1 MQQAASSSSIMTRQ
15 TGLRCVLV
23 LIAAASLAGC
33 AAIPDDA
40 SVVEKLDTETG
51 LTVARLGRPI
61 EVFRETFLKDP
72 SGRFAFVAPFETN
85 QMGTRDLFLWVAVP
99 IELTEQDGAPIV
111 SVNGQELALSAPGRS
126 ADFAGLR
133 KSPYKI
139 PTPWSSMYY
148 YRIDQSI
155 ATKLGEARDLSVR
168 VTEPTRDGPVKTIF
182 AAPIGDDARLKDF
195 AAR

>member
-1 MQQAASSSSIMTRQ
+1 MQQAASSGSIMTRQ
-15 TGLRCVLV
+15 TGLRCVLA

-111 SVNGQELALSAPGRS
+111 SVDGQELALSAPGRS